1 MAAMESDDE
10 SGVQAQEGSD
20 TDFDVDDSNVQTE
33 ETGTPATYGSNDAS
47 VVWETGPPESEW
59 NNSNASLEEEAAEV
73 TTQSVRRMLASLRGM
88 WRNHSP
94 TSPMCLCDERT
105 PGGMTVSQF
114 CFFLLLSQR
123 NRRGV
128 RAR

>member
-1 MAAMESDDE
+1 MVAALDPTLGTMMESDEDSKVE
-10 SGVQAQEGSD
+10 VEPGADTELYVNDSSDPNATLEG
-20 TDFDVDDSNVQTE
+20 QH
-33 ETGTPATYGSNDAS
+33 
-47 VVWETGPPESEW
+47 
-59 NNSNASLEEEAAEV
+59 AEV

-94 TSPMCLCDERT
+94 TSPMCLCDELT

-128 RAR
+128 RTR